1 MKAYIKESDSVT
13 DSKLHFDVHRCMEF
27 LSLYIIF
34 HKVIGQA
41 GIIHCNPPLIA
52 LLSANTDRCVC
63 GIVVVC
69 AKVPGSKPVTHYMD
83 QVYLHVVD

>member
-1 MKAYIKESDSVT
+1 MKASIKGFDSDT
-13 DSKLHFDVHRCMEF
+13 DSKLHFDTHRSMEFF

-41 GIIHCNPPLIA
+41 GIIYCNAPLIA
-52 LLSANTDRCVC
+52 LLSANTDPCVR

-83 QVYLHVVD
+83 QVYR

>member
-1 MKAYIKESDSVT
+1 MEACIKESDRDV
-13 DSKLHFDVHRCMEF
+13 DRMLHFDIRRGMEF
-27 LSLYIIF
+27 LSIYINF

-41 GIIHCNPPLIA
+41 GVIYCNAPLIA
-52 LLSANTDRCVC
+52 LLSANTDPCVC

-83 QVYLHVVD
+83 QVYR